1 VNSLADRLWLV
12 RHAPDRRSTARAV
25 IIGAVLAWVV
35 AGPVLAHADL
45 VTADPAD
52 GAVLTVAPT
61 TITLTFSEALDAA
74 KSSVALI
81 SAYGTVATGKVSGD
95 GTVMTLGPLVQDG
108 RPLGP
113 GGYEIRWT
121 SVAADGDVLRG
132 RLTFTV
138 SEPTPAPR
146 TPEPST
152 PEPSTVATEKT
163 APTPAATS
171 TTAPT
176 RAATSTTT
184 PTPAPDE
191 ATPVVTSTA
200 DALVPIV
207 AGLVAVAAIGALVLR
222 RSRKA

>member
-1 VNSLADRLWLV
+1 M
-12 RHAPDRRSTARAV
+12 
-25 IIGAVLAWVV
+25 
-35 AGPVLAHADL
+35 LAHADL

-61 TITLTFSEALDAA
+61 TITLTFSEALDAT

-81 SAYGTVATGKVSGD
+81 SAFGTVATGKVSGD

-113 GGYEIRWT
+113 GAYEIRWT

-132 RLTFTV
+132 TLTFTV
-138 SEPTPAPR
+138 ADPTPAPR
-146 TPEPST
+146 T

-163 APTPAATS
+163 APT
-171 TTAPT
+171 
-176 RAATSTTT
+176 R
-184 PTPAPDE
+184 APDG

>member
-1 VNSLADRLWLV
+1 M
-12 RHAPDRRSTARAV
+12 
-25 IIGAVLAWVV
+25 
-35 AGPVLAHADL
+35 LAHADL

-61 TITLTFSEALDAA
+61 TITLTFSEALDAT

-81 SAYGTVATGKVSGD
+81 SAFGTVATGKVSGD

-113 GGYEIRWT
+113 GAYEIRWT

-132 RLTFTV
+132 TLTFTV
-138 SEPTPAPR
+138 ADPTPAPR
-146 TPEPST
+146 T

-163 APTPAATS
+163 APTPAPTS

-176 RAATSTTT
+176 RA
-184 PTPAPDE
+184 PDG

-200 DALVPIV
+200 DALVSIV

>member
-1 VNSLADRLWLV
+1 M
-12 RHAPDRRSTARAV
+12 
-25 IIGAVLAWVV
+25 
-35 AGPVLAHADL
+35 LAHADL
-45 VTADPAD
+45 VTANPAD

-61 TITLTFSEALDAA
+61 TITLTFSEALDAT

-152 PEPSTVATEKT
+152 PEPSTVATERP

-171 TTAPT
+171 ATAPTPAPT
-176 RAATSTTT
+176 RA
-184 PTPAPDE
+184 PDG

>member
-1 VNSLADRLWLV
+1 MNSLADCLWLV

-35 AGPVLAHADL
+35 AAPVLAHADL

-81 SAYGTVATGKVSGD
+81 SAYGTVATGRISGD

-132 RLTFTV
+132 KLTFTV
-138 SEPTPAPR
+138 SEPTPMPA
-146 TPEPST
+146 T
-152 PEPSTVATEKT
+152 PEPSTVATERP
-163 APTPAATS
+163 APSPAATS

-176 RAATSTTT
+176 PAATR
-184 PTPAPDE
+184 APDD

-207 AGLVAVAAIGALVLR
+207 AGLVAVAAIGGLVLQ

>member
-1 VNSLADRLWLV
+1 MNSLADRLWLV

-35 AGPVLAHADL
+35 AAPVLAHADL

-61 TITLTFSEALDAA
+61 TITLTFSEVLDAA

-95 GTVMTLGPLVQDG
+95 GTVVTLGPLVQDG

-138 SEPTPAPR
+138 SGPTPMPA
-146 TPEPST
+146 TPSPIPTPTAAGAPST
-152 PEPSTVATEKT
+152 PASV
-163 APTPAATS
+163 APTSFETAAPEPAPAAAWTGPAAS
-171 TTAPT
+171 TG
-176 RAATSTTT
+176 
-184 PTPAPDE
+184 DI
-191 ATPVVTSTA
+191 V
-200 DALVPIV
+200 LPIV
-207 AGLVAVAAIGALVLR
+207 VALASVAAIGGLVLR

>member
-1 VNSLADRLWLV
+1 MNSLADRLWLV
-12 RHAPDRRSTARAV
+12 RQAPDRRSTARAV

-61 TITLTFSEALDAA
+61 TITLTFSEALDAT

-81 SAYGTVATGKVSGD
+81 SGYGTVATGKVSGD

-132 RLTFTV
+132 TLTFTV
-138 SEPTPAPR
+138 SEPTPMPA
-146 TPEPST
+146 T
-152 PEPSTVATEKT
+152 PEPSTVATERP
-163 APTPAATS
+163 APTPAVTS
-171 TTAPT
+171 TTAPMPAPT
-176 RAATSTTT
+176 RA
-184 PTPAPDE
+184 PDG
-191 ATPVVTSTA
+191 ATPVTTSTA